1 MAVRHMTDNDFQAYL
16 ERDNT
21 AEYTPFDTHLNDC
34 KKCRHELKQY
44 RLLYDGL
51 KQDIGYNLNPG
62 FSDALM
68 TRLIINQEVQQ
79 RNHFDKFMYLTGM
92 LVALLV
98 GGYFLDLNKIA
109 SAMAGP
115 FVPVFDTLKN
125 LSSSYIELIPVSNQ
139 SFGILCF
146 SALILIGVY
155 FADNLL
161 LNYKEKRF
169 CL

>member
-1 MAVRHMTDNDFQAYL
+1 MAVRHMTDNDFQVYL

-51 KQDIGYNLNPG
+51 KQDKGYNLNPG
-62 FSDALM
+62 FSDAVM
-68 TRLIINQEVQQ
+68 TRILINQEVQQ
-79 RNHFDKFMYLTGM
+79 RSSIDKLMYFTGI
-92 LVALLV
+92 LIALAA
-98 GGYFLDLNKIA
+98 GGFFLDLNKIA
-109 SAMAGP
+109 SAMASP
-115 FVPVFDTLKN
+115 FVPVFDTLIN

-146 SALILIGVY
+146 SALILIGVN
-155 FADNLL
+155 FADNIL